1 MLIRSH
7 KTKRLQPGHKPVIK
21 KAIIW
26 PWGQSSKS
34 NVTKHG
40 TPHIIL
46 RWSTHMSNIKSLSHK
61 TKKLQP
67 GHKLVIKKTN
77 NLRSNSRSKV
87 INHSM
92 QHIVLRWST
101 HMPNINSISRKTNK
115 LQPGHKLVIEKAIIW
130 PWGQSSRSPT
140 MVSVTLSWGDL
151 PACLISKAYL
161 IKQKSYNPDTKLS
174 LKKQY
179 WLTNTKIRVL
189 YSWKTSRIDSSVF
202 WKIYNRTMTFYEKS
216 TLGHSGLFFICF
228 RQKSAWS
235 ITIGTF
241 ILTPWSWEI
250 LKVENGLFFHFFL
263 IWQFVSFWLPW

>member
-101 HMPNINSISRKTNK
+101 HMPNIKSLSHETKK
-115 LQPGHKLVIEKAIIW
+115 LQPGQDLLRTDTRTEARMD
-130 PWGQSSRSPT
+130 GQTDHYRAAATKRWAPKYFQI
-140 MVSVTLSWGDL
+140 MIYIGMLNTLQQ
-151 PACLISKAYL
+151 L
-161 IKQKSYNPDTKLS
+161 IKG
-174 LKKQY
+174 KQ
-179 WLTNTKIRVL
+179 
-189 YSWKTSRIDSSVF
+189 S
-202 WKIYNRTMTFYEKS
+202 
-216 TLGHSGLFFICF
+216 
-228 RQKSAWS
+228 
-235 ITIGTF
+235 
-241 ILTPWSWEI
+241 ILTD
-250 LKVENGLFFHFFL
+250 KH
-263 IWQFVSFWLPW
+263 